1 MCPTSL
7 YWGWRRKQVGYVIP
21 LRPAAVYLLLR
32 LHRSESA
39 HIENDSVETHCYG
52 LSIC

>member
-21 LRPAAVYLLLR
+21 LRPAEVYLLLR

-39 HIENDSVETHCYG
+39 HIENDSVETHSYG